1 MTTSPVPA
9 LPLTDGGSIPQLGFG
24 VFLVAPEDT
33 QRVVEDAIEVGFRH
47 LDTATGYR
55 NEKEVGAAI
64 RASGVPREEIFV
76 TTKLRNDHHA
86 SGDVDGAFQRS
97 LDALGLGWIDLY
109 LIHWPM
115 PRVDRYLDTWKRL
128 ETFQRDG
135 RTRSIG
141 VSNFLVPHLQRLL
154 DETGTVPAVNQ
165 VELHPIFQQRELRAF
180 HEQHGILTEAWGPLG
195 QGKYDV
201 FSLPPIAAA
210 AAAHGVSPAQAVL
223 RWHVQTGNV
232 VIPKSGSRQRM
243 AENFDVFGFELTPDE
258 MAAIDALDENR
269 RVSADPMDVNEG

>member
-1 MTTSPVPA
+1 MASPVPT
-9 LPLTDGGSIPQLGFG
+9 LPLDSGGAIPQLGFG

-47 LDTATGYR
+47 IDTATGYR

-86 SGDVDGAFQRS
+86 AGDVRGAFQRS
-97 LDALGLGWIDLY
+97 LDALDLGHIDLY

-115 PRVDRYLDTWKRL
+115 PRVDRYVDTWKHL
-128 ETFQRDG
+128 EEFHRDG
-135 RTRSIG
+135 SAKSIG

-180 HEQHGILTEAWGPLG
+180 HAQHGIITEAWGPLG

-201 FSLPPIAAA
+201 FGLAPVQRA
-210 AAAHGVSPAQAVL
+210 AAAHDRSPAQVVL
-223 RWHVQTGNV
+223 RWHLQAGNV
-232 VIPKSGSRQRM
+232 LIPKSSSRQRM
-243 AENFDVFGFELTPDE
+243 VENFDLFGFELTQVE